1 MEICIP
7 LQQPGLETRSPFAT
21 ATCKLPCF
29 VQTMPARAA
38 ASRSTKLWVELES
51 RSAVRRT
58 PWMLM
63 KSCIIL
69 VKPGLDTHEG
79 VDGDGGVLLLL
90 NFIVV
95 QHLNA
100 KELLTYLLV
109 PLREEF
115 IAVETLFVLA
125 ALRDFRRR

>member
-1 MEICIP
+1 
-7 LQQPGLETRSPFAT
+7 
-21 ATCKLPCF
+21 
-29 VQTMPARAA
+29 
-38 ASRSTKLWVELES
+38 
-51 RSAVRRT
+51 
-58 PWMLM
+58 M
-63 KSCIIL
+63 KSCIVL
-69 VKPGLDTHEG
+69 VKPGLDTREG